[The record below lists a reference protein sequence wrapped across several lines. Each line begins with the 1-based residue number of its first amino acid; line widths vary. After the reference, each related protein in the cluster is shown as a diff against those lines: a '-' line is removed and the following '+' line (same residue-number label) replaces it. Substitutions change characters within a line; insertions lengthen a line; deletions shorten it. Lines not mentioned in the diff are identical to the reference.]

1 VATVPDKR
9 NDSKQRRAARN
20 RATRDA
26 LTARRENAVAA
37 AASSAG
43 SGGGSGGSTTAGRR
57 GSPAPTG
64 ASPPPPSGLMG
75 MLRSRRPGDRAVLLA
90 VLFALVSVV
99 FLLFVRVDVDDR
111 GEAIPPTYGAT
122 TLLARE
128 AITGEPVP
136 DRTETLLSAS
146 GPGILA
152 VMALPVLVTLFAFW
166 GNRRPDRGRML
177 TFAMFGMLAA
187 VLVTGGLGIYFLP
200 SLIAIG
206 FASFQVRRLEMPA
219 RSGERPP
226 LWGRRGRV
234 IEAESRETGVTDD
247 VTDEVA
253 GDRVAG
259 DRVAGDRVVEAEVVD
274 RQEPVDEDA
283 LAALEAEMAAEEAA
297 DEGDDDG
304 GNAAGRTETG
314 GNGRRKP
321 SS

>member
-1 VATVPDKR
+1 MATVPDKR
-9 NDSKQRRAARN
+9 NDPKQRRAARN

-26 LTARRENAVAA
+26 LAARRENAVAAAA

-57 GSPAPTG
+57 GSPAPAG

-75 MLRSRRPGDRAVLLA
+75 MLRSRRPGDRAVLLS

-111 GEAIPPTYGAT
+111 GDAIPPTYGGV

-136 DRTETLLSAS
+136 ERTETLLSAS
-146 GPGILA
+146 GPGVLA

-219 RSGERPP
+219 RLGERRPP
-226 LWGRRGRV
+226 RGRRGRV
-234 IEAESRETGVTDD
+234 IDAESRAAGVNDDVTDD

-253 GDRVAG
+253 GDEVI
-259 DRVAGDRVVEAEVVD
+259 EAEVVD
-274 RQEPVDEDA
+274 EREPLDEDA
-283 LAALEAEMAAEEAA
+283 LAELEAELAAEEAS
-297 DEGDDDG
+297 DEGDADG
-304 GNAAGRTETG
+304 GDAAGRTEAG

>member
-26 LTARRENAVAA
+26 LAARRENAVAAAA

-43 SGGGSGGSTTAGRR
+43 SGGGSGGSTRAGRR
-57 GSPAPTG
+57 GSSPAPTG

-75 MLRSRRPGDRAVLLA
+75 MLRSRRPGDRAVLLS

-111 GEAIPPTYGAT
+111 GDAIPPTYGGT
-122 TLLARE
+122 TILARE

-146 GPGILA
+146 GPGVLA

-219 RSGERPP
+219 RLGERPP
-226 LWGRRGRV
+226 PRRRRGRV
-234 IEAESRETGVTDD
+234 IEAESREGGVTDD
-247 VTDEVA
+247 VTDDVI
-253 GDRVAG
+253 GDEAADDQVI
-259 DRVAGDRVVEAEVVD
+259 EAEVVD
-274 RQEPVDEDA
+274 EQEPVDEDA
-283 LAALEAEMAAEEAA
+283 LAELEAELAAEEAS
-297 DEGDDDG
+297 DEGDTDG
-304 GNAAGRTETG
+304 GNAAGRSEAG